1 VTPTANEAQL
11 VRRLR
16 QRDDAD
22 DWLDAWEAVVTQNGS
37 RVYGLALRMLRNRE
51 DAEDATQEVW
61 QRALRGLER
70 FRGESSL
77 ATWLFRITM
86 NVCSSRLE
94 AGSRTASGP
103 DSKDDVVVEMP
114 DPAPDPERRTAGREV
129 REAVE
134 RALGT
139 LDPAFRSTVILRE
152 LEGLSYEEIAEVL
165 DIPVNTVKTRLH
177 RARRELQSAL
187 AGFRP

>member
-1 VTPTANEAQL
+1 

-16 QRDDAD
+16 QRDDPD
-22 DWLDAWEAVVTQNGS
+22 DWLDAWDALVTQNGG

-70 FRGESSL
+70 FRGEASL

-94 AGSRTASGP
+94 AGSRTAIRP
-103 DSKDDVVVEMP
+103 EAKDDVVAGMP

-139 LDPAFRSTVILRE
+139 LEPAFRSTVILRE
-152 LEGLSYEEIAEVL
+152 LEGLSYDEIAEVL
-165 DIPVNTVKTRLH
+165 DTPVNTVKTRLH
-177 RARRELQSAL
+177 RARRELQAAL
-187 AGFRP
+187 AEFRP